1 MKKIIDGKLYNT
13 ETARKVDEAWGGDGF
28 RRFEET
34 LYCKKTGEYFLYG
47 KGGPMTKYAHSEGQ
61 NSWSGGDKFIPLS
74 YKAAQE
80 WAEQWM
86 DADDYEKEFGPVSE
100 GDDRVS
106 LNVSLSAGDAA
117 QLKRMAQEKDMTV
130 SAYLSQLIRSTAQT

>member
-1 MKKIIDGKLYNT
+1 
-13 ETARKVDEAWGGDGF
+13 
-28 RRFEET
+28 
-34 LYCKKTGEYFLYG
+34 
-47 KGGPMTKYAHSEGQ
+47 MTKYAHSEGQ

-106 LNVSLSAGDAA
+106 LNVSMSAGDAA

-130 SAYLSQLIRSTAQT
+130 SAYLSQLIRSTAQA